1 MTAVSAYPYP
11 IEVLVPAVR
20 ADQAR
25 ADLTAYLEERA
36 GLRAGEDWTL
46 SERRDG
52 NAVTFAFALRSHA
65 RSLLFKVAA
74 AALTTPNHPAVRAT
88 SGQASGSFIPAV
100 RARLGTPGVSRP
112 AAETPPAFED
122 HSFHFG

>member
-1 MTAVSAYPYP
+1 MTGVLAHPYQ
-11 IEVLVPAVR
+11 IEVSVPAVQ
-20 ADQAR
+20 ADRAR

-36 GLRAGEDWTL
+36 GLKAGEDWSL
-46 SERRDG
+46 GERREG

-74 AALTTPNHPAVRAT
+74 AALTTPNHPAIRAT
-88 SGQASGSFIPAV
+88 SGQASGSFAPSV
-100 RARLGTPGVSRP
+100 RARLGVPGSSRP
-112 AAETPPAFED
+112 DAPPPFED